1 MLGTLTGADLLFC
14 GAVLAVAYVV
24 RGMTGFGS
32 GLISIPLLALLLPLQ
47 AVVPLVV
54 LLDYIASF
62 SQSLAS
68 RREVRWRELLPLLPF
83 TLIGVISGVLILK
96 AISAEAMSHAL
107 GIFVLF
113 FAVYQF
119 FGLEAS
125 GRHSQGWAALAG
137 SSGGLVGTL
146 FGTGGPFYIIY
157 FRLRG
162 LDKSEL
168 RATFAATFLIDASG
182 RLVGYAAADFFSRDF
197 LLTALA
203 ALPVMGV
210 ALYIGGHIHTRISL
224 RTFQRAISL
233 LLVGS
238 GVALLLK

>member
-1 MLGTLTGADLLFC
+1 LLDTLTGVELAIC
-14 GAVLAVAYVV
+14 GVVLAVAYVV
-24 RGMTGFGS
+24 RGLAGFGS

-68 RREVRWRELLPLLPF
+68 RREVRWREMLPLLPF
-83 TLIGVISGVLILK
+83 TMLGVIAGVLILK
-96 AISAEAMSHAL
+96 TVSADAMSHAL

-113 FAVYQF
+113 FAIYQF
-119 FGLEAS
+119 FGLEVKGGYSKA
-125 GRHSQGWAALAG
+125 WAALAG
-137 SSGGLVGTL
+137 GSGGLIGTL

-168 RATFAATFLIDASG
+168 RATFAATFLIDGSG
-182 RLVGYAAADFFSRDF
+182 RLVGYAAADLFTRNF
-197 LLTALA
+197 LATALA
-203 ALPVMGV
+203 ALPVMAV
-210 ALYIGGHIHTRISL
+210 ALYVGGHIHMRISP

-238 GVALLLK
+238 GLALLLK